1 MSIFYENFIALCNR
15 KNVSPSVAAEAC
27 GVSRGSV
34 TKWKNGSVPRD
45 AVLRAIADYFGVS
58 VSDLAMFGYYGDPEK
73 ETPPLEYVQSDVDE
87 NARAARRVQIFERT
101 ARLSLAQL
109 EQLAG
114 MLDVMFPEEG

>member
-15 KNVSPSVAAEAC
+15 DKVSPSVVAEAC
-27 GVSRGSV
+27 GVSRASV

-45 AVLRAIADYFGVS
+45 TILRAIADYFGVT
-58 VSDLAMFGYYGDPEK
+58 VSDLAMFGSYDEPEN
-73 ETPPLEYVQSDVDE
+73 ETPPLEYVQADVDE